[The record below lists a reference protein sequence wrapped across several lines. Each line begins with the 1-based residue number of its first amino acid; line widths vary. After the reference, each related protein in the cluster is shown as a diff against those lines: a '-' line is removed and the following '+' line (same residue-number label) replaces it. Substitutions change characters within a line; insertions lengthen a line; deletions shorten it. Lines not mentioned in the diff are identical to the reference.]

1 MHYRMTVRDEPPRRL
16 LALEHRGPYP
26 QIAGTFDRL
35 FASFL
40 ACNRRDQVQAV
51 IGIYPHDPKAM
62 KASALRS
69 FAAIAVAPDRPCP
82 DGLED
87 IALPG
92 GPTAVLRYQGPYSF
106 IPAAYEWLHG
116 LWLPAS
122 GRRPAKAPPYE
133 IYVNSPRDTAPLDLL
148 TDVCVPLR

>member
-1 MHYRMTVRDEPPRRL
+1 MRYRMTVRDEPPRRL

-26 QIAGTFDRL
+26 GIAGTFDSL
-35 FASFL
+35 FATFL
-40 ACNRRDQVQAV
+40 ACNRPDQVQAV
-51 IGIYPHDPKAM
+51 IGIFPHDPKAVRP
-62 KASALRS
+62 ATLRS
-69 FAAIAVAPDRPCP
+69 LAAIAVATDTPRP

-92 GPTAVLRYQGPYSF
+92 GPTAVLRFQGPYSF

-122 GRRPAKAPPYE
+122 GRRPAKALPYE

-148 TDVCVPLR
+148 TDICVPLR